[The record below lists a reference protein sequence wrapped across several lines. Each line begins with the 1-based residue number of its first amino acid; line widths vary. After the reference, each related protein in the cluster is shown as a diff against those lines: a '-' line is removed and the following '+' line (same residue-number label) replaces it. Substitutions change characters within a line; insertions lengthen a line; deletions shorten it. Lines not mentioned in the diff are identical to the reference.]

1 MRTINATLQT
11 RLASGTTTLC
21 HLTRI
26 TRKDGTIL
34 RFTDNDQDVVFSGD
48 TYTSNDS
55 VLISGITSSTNNGI
69 QSTNCDV
76 IFTATGI
83 ADEDVVRGLYDNAR
97 VDFSIV
103 DYTNTALGEILL
115 MRGII
120 SVFDVTDKGRGTF
133 EIRGLL
139 TRGNARVGEYYSAEC
154 RADLGDSRCGVALA
168 SFQDTG
174 TVHLVEKATQ
184 FQVDFAGN
192 PANGFYALGVI
203 TFNTGNNA
211 GRSMEVLGQAS
222 VDATYDR
229 IILPLAFPYDPEV
242 GDTFTITAGCD
253 HRVETCKNKFSNLL
267 NFRGEPFV
275 PGQDILNDLDI

>member
-34 RFTDNDQDVVFSGD
+34 RFTDNDQDVIFAGN

-83 ADEDVVRGLYDNAR
+83 ADEDVVRGLYDNAK

-154 RADLGDSRCGVALA
+154 RADLGDSRCGVSLA
-168 SFQDTG
+168 AFQDTG
-174 TVHLVEKATQ
+174 VVHLVEKATQ

-211 GRSMEVLGQAS
+211 GRSMEVLGQSS

-253 HRVETCKNKFSNLL
+253 HRVTTCKTKFSNLL